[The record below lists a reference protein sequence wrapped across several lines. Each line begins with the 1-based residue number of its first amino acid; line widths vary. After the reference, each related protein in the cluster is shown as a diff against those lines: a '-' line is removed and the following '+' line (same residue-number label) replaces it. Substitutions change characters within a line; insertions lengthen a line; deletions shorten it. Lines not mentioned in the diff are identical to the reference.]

1 MVMVI
6 KFLFKTSEFVLIQQ
20 QILNS
25 VLAHQDM
32 RMKVIVYPSAQNN
45 FRAKG
50 FSLIELVITIVVI
63 GIALSALSTS
73 LFSAVGRNADPLW
86 QSKATQLSQA
96 YLDEILS
103 MRYQEDT
110 PLGGGIVGT
119 CNIDG
124 PEEGGGNRSSFDD
137 VDDYNGLVETADFLD
152 ADATSNYSGYTIS
165 IAVTCA
171 GPTGIDTGDSKL
183 IAVTI
188 TSPTNQTMVF
198 SVIRADL

>member
-1 MVMVI
+1 
-6 KFLFKTSEFVLIQQ
+6 
-20 QILNS
+20 
-25 VLAHQDM
+25 
-32 RMKVIVYPSAQNN
+32 MKVAVYPSAQRYS
-45 FRAKG
+45 RAKG

-63 GIALSALSTS
+63 GIALTALSTS
-73 LFSAVGRNADPLW
+73 LFTAVGRNADPLW

-119 CNIDG
+119 CAIGG
-124 PEEGGGNRSSFDD
+124 PEEGATNRDLFDD
-137 VDDYNGLVETADFLD
+137 VDDYNGLAGTVDFLD
-152 ADATSNYSGYTIS
+152 ATASSNYAGYAIS
-165 IAVTCA
+165 ITVTCS

-188 TSPTNQTMVF
+188 TSPTNQNIVF
-198 SVIRADL
+198 SVIRADI